1 MPLGMLAANRP
12 IMYSA
17 CSWEHGNHGSFLRIS
32 MGFTDTHG
40 ESCGESYGDMS
51 NLDLMGFHMFED
63 FNGGGEEGGSTGGR
77 GADDKSRDP
86 RQTAGG
92 EKQHN
97 KC

>member
-1 MPLGMLAANRP
+1 
-12 IMYSA
+12 
-17 CSWEHGNHGSFLRIS
+17 

-51 NLDLMGFHMFED
+51 KLDLMGFHMFED